1 MTGMSSG
8 RRKRR
13 GRKKKQ
19 NRGLVCLTLL
29 VWILV
34 VIVCAM
40 NWKKLGEAERT
51 DAYMDEYRKN
61 KREEQQ
67 KQKEQ
72 DKQKE
77 AASTDDGQNGTA
89 KKGKSEKKSE
99 KKERLLLVNRDH
111 PLPEGYEPDLVW
123 LDGKVGRIAREAYDA
138 ATEFINAAKNAGYDL
153 VVASAYRGYEYQK
166 NLVEEDVAALM
177 RRGYSKKDAYEE
189 VYKETMPPGCS
200 EHQTGLAMDLV
211 GKDYEVLHVDM
222 VNTETN
228 QWLRKHCAEYG
239 FVLRYPEDKED
250 VTKVNYEPW
259 HFRYV
264 GSKKLAKKMM
274 KQGIT
279 LEEYLDE

>member
-1 MTGMSSG
+1 MM
-8 RRKRR
+8 
-13 GRKKKQ
+13 
-19 NRGLVCLTLL
+19 VCLTLL

-34 VIVCAM
+34 MVVCAL

-51 DAYMDEYRKN
+51 DAYMDKYREN
-61 KREEQQ
+61 KREERKRQEEQEREKNSLSADKVDNTNQ
-67 KQKEQ
+67 KK
-72 DKQKE
+72 DK
-77 AASTDDGQNGTA
+77 S
-89 KKGKSEKKSE
+89 
-99 KKERLLLVNRDH
+99 KKEKLLLVNRDH
-111 PLPEGYEPDLVW
+111 PLPDGYEPELVW
-123 LDGKVGRIAREAYDA
+123 LDGKVGRIAAEAYDA
-138 ATEFINAAKNAGYDL
+138 ATEFINAAKASGYDI

-177 RRGYSKKDAYEE
+177 RRGYSEEDAYEE

-264 GSKKLAKKMM
+264 GSKSLAKKMM
-274 KQGIT
+274 RQGIT
-279 LEEYLDE
+279 LEEYLED

>member
-1 MTGMSSG
+1 MGMSSR

-13 GRKKKQ
+13 TGRRKQ
-19 NRGLVCLTLL
+19 NRVVVCLTLL

-34 VIVCAM
+34 MAVCAL

-51 DAYMDEYRKN
+51 DAYMDKYREN
-61 KREEQQ
+61 KREERKQQ
-67 KQKEQ
+67 EEQEREKNSPSADKVDNTNQKD
-72 DKQKE
+72 DK
-77 AASTDDGQNGTA
+77 S
-89 KKGKSEKKSE
+89 
-99 KKERLLLVNRDH
+99 KKENLLLVNRDH
-111 PLPEGYEPDLVW
+111 PLPDGYEPELVW
-123 LDGKVGRIAREAYDA
+123 LDGKVGRIAAEAYDA
-138 ATEFINAAKNAGYDL
+138 ATEFINAAKASGYDI

-177 RRGYSKKDAYEE
+177 RRGYSEEDAYEE

-239 FVLRYPEDKED
+239 FVLRYPKDKED

-264 GSKKLAKKMM
+264 GSKTLAKKMM

-279 LEEYLDE
+279 LEEYLEE